1 VRLATAAF
9 LRGRRLNREAD
20 LRSAQGGKMG
30 AAALLPVPA
39 ADIATDCEIELKL
52 TCRDPSQLAAIAT
65 APILA
70 GVGGWRTRQLLS
82 TYYDTDALLLRQSGY
97 TLRVREDRGRF
108 VMTVKAQ
115 RGAGLSRFEREEA
128 VPSSWIDGAI
138 LSRLLPADMADAL
151 GAAPLRPLFT
161 ARIERQQVTLDFAGS
176 TIEVALDRGQILAGE
191 RIEPVAEVELEL
203 KRGSVTA
210 LYELALELSNHAPLV
225 PSGRTKSD
233 RGFALALGG
242 SGRETANEVCLT
254 RDMSRDQALG
264 ALFGPALAQAVDHVP
279 RVADPADA
287 EGVHGMRVALRHI
300 RMGLWL
306 VKRSEGGLLA
316 GVLADEVRWLAGE
329 LGEARDWDVLAKEIV
344 PAVTAADLERAGFRT
359 LVQRIEQHRDLA
371 HAKAAE
377 AMTGGR
383 AGRLLLSLG
392 LWTSRHGWRDTE
404 PGGEARFA
412 KPIKGLARKAL
423 ADLHRQ
429 VLKRGRKFDQLDA
442 EGRHHLRIRVKS
454 LAYAADLFLPIVQK
468 RKAARRHVA
477 TLKRLQDQLGR
488 LNDAIRASE
497 LLNQLVEE
505 GLSPGARR
513 ATDIVLARQHV
524 TLTEGEAA
532 LRRRWLDFT
541 RTFETGRKRKRRRG

>member
-1 VRLATAAF
+1 MGGMASRTSLEQ
-9 LRGRRLNREAD
+9 EAD
-20 LRSAQGGKMG
+20 LRGPQGGKT
-30 AAALLPVPA
+30 AAAAILPTPV

-52 TCRDPSQLAAIAT
+52 TCRDPSQIAAVAT

-70 GVGGWRTRQLLS
+70 GIGEWRTRQLLS
-82 TYYDTDALLLRQSGY
+82 TYYDTDAMLLRQSGY

-115 RGAGLSRFEREEA
+115 RGVGLTRFEREEA
-128 VPSSWIDGAI
+128 VASASIDGAM
-138 LSRLLPADMADAL
+138 LSRLLPVDIADAL

-161 ARIERQQVTLDFAGS
+161 ARIERRQVTLDFAGS

-191 RIEPVAEVELEL
+191 RAEPVAEVELEL

-242 SGRETANEVCLT
+242 PGREAANEVRLT
-254 RDMSRDQALG
+254 RKMSRDQALG
-264 ALFGPALAQAVDHVP
+264 ALLGPALMQAVDHVP

-287 EGVHGMRVALRHI
+287 EGVHGMRIALRHI
-300 RMGLWL
+300 RMALWL

-329 LGEARDWDVLAKEIV
+329 LGDARDWDVLAREIV
-344 PAVTAADLERAGFRT
+344 PAATSAGLERAGFRA
-359 LVQRIEQHRDLA
+359 LVQRIEQHRALA
-371 HAKAAE
+371 HEQAAE
-377 AMTGGR
+377 AVTSGR

-404 PGGEARFA
+404 PDGEARFA
-412 KPIKGLARKAL
+412 KPIKGFARRTL

-429 VLKRGRKFDQLDA
+429 VLRRGRKFDRLDA

-497 LLNQLVEE
+497 LLNQLAEE
-505 GLSPGARR
+505 GLSLAARR

-524 TLTEGEAA
+524 TLTEGEVA

-541 RTFETGRKRKRRRG
+541 RTFEAGRTRKRRAG